1 MRFRPKRDES
11 RGPILNMASMI
22 DATFLLLAYF
32 ILTTGVTLRESQ
44 LSPNITAEKTSAGA
58 SAGDFQP
65 QVVEV
70 ISTPNGPAYKLGER
84 LFASREPLVEA
95 LRSLEK
101 SAGLFVRVSPGPT
114 VGFATAAVQAGR
126 DAGFEQVTYVPA
138 K

>member
-1 MRFRPKRDES
+1 MRFKTKRDKE
-11 RGPILNMASMI
+11 RAPTLNMASMI

-32 ILTTGVTLRESQ
+32 IFTTGVTARESQ

-58 SAGDFQP
+58 RAGDFEP
-65 QVVEV
+65 QVIEV
-70 ISTPNGPAYKLGER
+70 LKRSDGPVYKLGER
-84 LFASREPLVEA
+84 YFTSRPALTEA

-126 DAGFEQVTYVPA
+126 DAGFDQVTYVPA